1 MISKIFLATCLV
13 GFVFACAAAP
23 PRLFLKDLDRYVE
36 AGQIIS
42 GATGAPVT
50 FDEMLADLS
59 GCRVVYVGEIHT
71 DTVHHE
77 IQREI
82 LQGLLRVH
90 PRVAV
95 GMEMFDFTYQ
105 IVLDQWSAGQLTQEA
120 FLEKTHW
127 YANWRF
133 DFTLYQPI
141 LDLIREKGLPLFGL
155 NIPFHI
161 PPKVRI
167 GGIDSLLGCDRQ
179 DLPRHI
185 DTSNAAHRTYLE
197 TIFKAHTFHGEANF
211 DFFYQAQCVWE
222 DTMAASIARNLD
234 DWLMLVLAGNGHIV
248 HKFGIPERAFNLTG
262 APYRTVYLAPAGE
275 TVDLSYGDYI
285 WVTPPVENR
294 RMP

>member
-1 MISKIFLATCLV
+1 
-13 GFVFACAAAP
+13 
-23 PRLFLKDLDRYVE
+23 
-36 AGQIIS
+36 
-42 GATGAPVT
+42 
-50 FDEMLADLS
+50 
-59 GCRVVYVGEIHT
+59 
-71 DTVHHE
+71 
-77 IQREI
+77 
-82 LQGLLRVH
+82 
-90 PRVAV
+90 
-95 GMEMFDFTYQ
+95 MEMFDFTYQ
-105 IVLDQWSAGQLTQEA
+105 VVLDQWSAGQLSQEA

-141 LDLIREKGLPLFGL
+141 LNVIREKGLPLFGL
-155 NIPFHI
+155 NVPFHI

-179 DLPRHI
+179 DLPPRI
-185 DTSNAAHRTYLE
+185 DTSNAAHRAYLE

-234 DWLMLVLAGNGHIV
+234 DRLMLVLAGNGHIV

-262 APYRTVYLAPAGE
+262 ASYRTVYLAPAGE

-285 WVTPPVENR
+285 WVTPPAVNR

>member
-23 PRLFLKDLDRYVE
+23 PRLFLKDLDRYVDS
-36 AGQIIS
+36 GQIIS

-95 GMEMFDFTYQ
+95 GMEMFAVTYQ
-105 IVLDQWSAGQLTQEA
+105 VVLDQWSAGQLTQEA

-133 DFTLYQPI
+133 DFSLYREI
-141 LDLIREKGLPLFGL
+141 LEFIQENHIRLVAL
-155 NIPFHI
+155 NIPSHI
-161 PPKVRI
+161 PPKIRE
-167 GGIDSLLGCDRQ
+167 GGIDNLRPEEKKHLPQQIDISKTDHRDYLQ
-179 DLPRHI
+179 DVFDGHKHHFRGEVEFE
-185 DTSNAAHRTYLE
+185 SFYAA
-197 TIFKAHTFHGEANF
+197 
-211 DFFYQAQCVWE
+211 QSVWE
-222 DTMAASIARNLD
+222 DAMAERIFQHLKD
-234 DWLMLVLAGNGHIV
+234 DVMVVLAGNGHIQF
-248 HKFGIPERAFNLTG
+248 KYGIPDRAFS
-262 APYRTVYLAPAGE
+262 RTAVAFRTIYLAPVGDVVELDIA
-275 TVDLSYGDYI
+275 DYI
-285 WVTPPVENR
+285 WVTP
-294 RMP
+294 

>member
-1 MISKIFLATCLV
+1 MISKIFLVTCLV
-13 GFVFACAAAP
+13 GFVFACAASP
-23 PRLFLKDLDRYVE
+23 PRLFLKDRDRYVE

-42 GATGAPVT
+42 GAAGAPTT

-71 DTVHHE
+71 DPAHHA
-77 IQREI
+77 IQLKI
-82 LQGLLRVH
+82 LKALANVN

-95 GMEMFDFTYQ
+95 GMEMVDFTYQ
-105 IVLDQWSAGQLTQEA
+105 PVLDQWSAGELSQEA

-133 DFTLYQPI
+133 DFTHYRPI
-141 LDLIREKGLPLFGL
+141 LDVIREKGLPLFGL

-179 DLPRHI
+179 DLPPRI
-185 DTSNAAHRTYLE
+185 DTSNAAHRAYLE
-197 TIFKAHTFHGEANF
+197 TIFKAHAFHGEANF

-222 DTMAASIARNLD
+222 DTMAASIARNLED
-234 DWLMLVLAGNGHIV
+234 RLMVVLVGNGHIV
-248 HKFGIPERAFNLTG
+248 QKFGIPERAFNLTG
-262 APYRTVYLAPAGE
+262 ASYRTVYLAPVGE

-285 WVTPPVENR
+285 WVTPPVANR

>member
-1 MISKIFLATCLV
+1 MLSKLLLLTCLGGIV
-13 GFVFACAAAP
+13 LACAAAP
-23 PRLFLKDLDRYVE
+23 PRLFLKDRDRYVE

-42 GATGAPVT
+42 GASGALVT
-50 FDEMLADLS
+50 FDEMLADLAQ
-59 GCRVVYVGEIHT
+59 CRVVYVGEIHT
-71 DTVHHE
+71 DPAHHE
-77 IQREI
+77 IQLEI
-82 LQGLLRVH
+82 LKGLLSRH

-141 LDLIREKGLPLFGL
+141 LDIIRETGIPLFGL

-179 DLPRHI
+179 DLPPRI
-185 DTSNAAHRTYLE
+185 DTSIAAHRAYLE
-197 TIFKAHTFHGEANF
+197 TIFKAHAFHAQANF
-211 DFFYQAQCVWE
+211 EFFYQAQCVWE
-222 DTMAASIARNLD
+222 DTMAASIARSLGD
-234 DWLMLVLAGNGHIV
+234 RLMMVLAGNGHIV
-248 HKFGIPERAFNLTG
+248 HKFGIPERAFSLTG
-262 APYRTVYLAPAGE
+262 ASYRTVYLAPAGE

-285 WVTPPVENR
+285 WVTPPVGNQP
-294 RMP
+294 MP